1 MEGQKENFPDRMYVR
16 WLDGYMR
23 GFGMSVR
30 QSDSEVEY
38 IRADLHKAEVDAL
51 HAECDRLTSLVG
63 HDNHCS
69 WHVEE
74 DGCDIW
80 QTGCGNAFVFN
91 CDGPAENGFEF
102 CPYCGGEIR
111 MGGGE

>member
-1 MEGQKENFPDRMYVR
+1 MVTEKTPDRMYVR

-30 QSDSEVEY
+30 QSDSDVEY
-38 IRADLHKAEVDAL
+38 IRADMHQTEVDAL
-51 HAECDRLTSLVG
+51 HAECDRLTAMMEQPSSCGWKQDKDRNWWSSCGEGYRL
-63 HDNHCS
+63 D
-69 WHVEE
+69 
-74 DGCDIW
+74 DG
-80 QTGCGNAFVFN
+80 
-91 CDGPAENGFEF
+91 GPVENGFKF